1 MSEPVGQCPP
11 KALHTQPPEPLRVL
25 TAPGS
30 RRPET
35 PRAWRTDGEAVGRVR
50 EPNGGGGSS
59 AGLPTLCPRRAAGA
73 LHAPPLRV
81 QGRRS
86 SGRRH
91 VGTSLAPTVRVLG
104 VEKAQLQLEAKVVLE
119 SDRLHH
125 PRGPQSDRQVRGL
138 NLHTLLASSTFSE
151 RRSWDFTLNSGIA
164 VKVTCSDAGLPR
176 QADGPRGCGLGCG
189 RSPALPAASPLLRG
203 TPGVPLE
210 C

>member
-1 MSEPVGQCPP
+1 MGACGN
-11 KALHTQPPEPLRVL
+11 L
-25 TAPGS
+25 T
-30 RRPET
+30 
-35 PRAWRTDGEAVGRVR
+35 
-50 EPNGGGGSS
+50 GGGESS
-59 AGLPTLCPRRAAGA
+59 AGLPTLCLRRAAGA
-73 LHAPPLRV
+73 LRAPPLRV
-81 QGRRS
+81 QGRGS

-104 VEKAQLQLEAKVVLE
+104 VKKAQLQLEAEVVLE
-119 SDRLHH
+119 SDRLRH

-138 NLHTLLASSTFSE
+138 NLHTPLASSTFSE
-151 RRSWDFTLNSGIA
+151 RHLWDFTLNSGIA

>member
-1 MSEPVGQCPP
+1 MGACGNLRGGVFSRSP
-11 KALHTQPPEPLRVL
+11 HTLPPE
-25 TAPGS
+25 
-30 RRPET
+30 
-35 PRAWRTDGEAVGRVR
+35 GR
-50 EPNGGGGSS
+50 GGSPCPSPQGAGSGEQRS
-59 AGLPTLCPRRAAGA
+59 APRGHIA
-73 LHAPPLRV
+73 
-81 QGRRS
+81 RS
-86 SGRRH
+86 H
-91 VGTSLAPTVRVLG
+91 LRVLG

-119 SDRLHH
+119 SDRLRH
-125 PRGPQSDRQVRGL
+125 PRGPQSDRQVWGL
-138 NLHTLLASSTFSE
+138 NLHTPLASSTFSE

>member
-50 EPNGGGGSS
+50 EPNGGGGVFSRSPHTLPPEGRGGSPCPSPQGAGSGEQRS
-59 AGLPTLCPRRAAGA
+59 APRGHVA
-73 LHAPPLRV
+73 
-81 QGRRS
+81 RS
-86 SGRRH
+86 H
-91 VGTSLAPTVRVLG
+91 LRVLG
-104 VEKAQLQLEAKVVLE
+104 VEKAQLQLEAEVVLE
-119 SDRLHH
+119 SDRLRH

-138 NLHTLLASSTFSE
+138 HLHTPLASSTFSE
-151 RRSWDFTLNSGIA
+151 RHLWDFTLNSGIA